1 MRSVFSAMRRS
12 LTRAAMVAASSNR
25 GARNTSRSVSR
36 TGTGSACKLSGA
48 SGSSSVIARAPQK
61 REGSRHP
68 VSPHGTRVGPPVR
81 WMPADVDLIRRLFG
95 RSLGHREHRYEDP
108 ALGFGT
114 ELDATFGQRKQ
125 RVVLAQADIGAGV
138 PFGAALARDD
148 VAGEH
153 LLTAENLQ
161 AEPLTVGVAAVAG

>member
-12 LTRAAMVAASSNR
+12 LTRTAIVVASSNR
-25 GARNTSRSVSR
+25 GARRISRSVSR
-36 TGTGSACKLSGA
+36 TGTDSPCKPSGA

-61 REGSRHP
+61 RRGEPASRLP
-68 VSPHGTRVGPPVR
+68 SWNPMGPPVR
-81 WMPADVDLIRRLFG
+81 WMPADGDWSRRFFG
-95 RSLGHREHRYEDP
+95 RCLRQWEHRYEDP
-108 ALGFGT
+108 ALGFCT

-125 RVVLAQADIGAGV
+125 RVVLAQADIGARV
-138 PFGAALARDD
+138 PFGDAVAQDD